1 MIIKYNINFLFF
13 FILVNITIK
22 KMSDNDYVRNP
33 NTGRMVKIGGASYRR
48 LINEGV
54 LKNKRKDPRVA
65 YNLEQGDDVD
75 AIKKQLKT
83 QIKLKKG
90 ETIRKGAGRNKGK
103 LMIAYKG
110 GRYKNSQGY
119 NSDSSSESDSSSSED
134 DLAAFCKKLQL
145 EPPRAKQTRKKAR
158 ESSSESESESES
170 EESPWQ

>member
-1 MIIKYNINFLFF
+1 
-13 FILVNITIK
+13 
-22 KMSDNDYVRNP
+22 MSDNDYVRNP

-75 AIKKQLKT
+75 AIKRQLKT

-119 NSDSSSESDSSSSED
+119 NSDSSSESDSSSSSED

-145 EPPRAKQTRKKAR
+145 EPPRAKQTSRGMYSRKKAR

-170 EESPWQ
+170 EESP

>member
-1 MIIKYNINFLFF
+1 
-13 FILVNITIK
+13 
-22 KMSDNDYVRNP
+22 MSDNDYVRNP

-48 LINEGV
+48 LINEGPV

-75 AIKKQLKT
+75 AIKRQLKT

-119 NSDSSSESDSSSSED
+119 NSSSESDSSSSED

-145 EPPRAKQTRKKAR
+145 EPPRAKQTSRGMYSRKKAR

-170 EESPWQ
+170 EESP

>member
-1 MIIKYNINFLFF
+1 LKVIPITYQSYTYNNFTNNFY
-13 FILVNITIK
+13 ITFKVIRIT
-22 KMSDNDYVRNP
+22 SIFSSV
-33 NTGRMVKIGGASYRR
+33 
-48 LINEGV
+48 
-54 LKNKRKDPRVA
+54 
-65 YNLEQGDDVD
+65 EQGDDVD
-75 AIKKQLKT
+75 AIKRQLKT

-158 ESSSESESESES
+158 ESSSESESEAES
-170 EESPWQ
+170 ETD